1 MGNVLRRFGD
11 YYFNREGN
19 IENMLNV
26 SGTTTEAAGR
36 PIKTAII
43 EDQNDIREGLAS
55 LIGFTPGF
63 KCTGSYQS
71 MEEALDKIR
80 RDIPDVVLSDIGLP
94 GMDGIQGIKILK
106 ERYPKLLILMITVYD
121 DDERIFD
128 ALCAGANGYLL
139 KRTAPMRLL
148 ESLREAVDGGSPM
161 SPEVASKVIR
171 LFREF
176 RPPERADYDLTP
188 HEVRLLKL
196 LVEGHNYNTAAKELK
211 CSVNTVKFY
220 IKRIYEKLQVHSKS
234 EAVAKALKERL
245 ID

>member
-1 MGNVLRRFGD
+1 ML
-11 YYFNREGN
+11 YYKK
-19 IENMLNV
+19 M
-26 SGTTTEAAGR
+26 TETKTIT

-43 EDQNDIREGLAS
+43 EDQNDIRQGLAS
-55 LIGFTPGF
+55 LIGFTDGF
-63 KCTGSYQS
+63 KCTGAYQS
-71 MEEALDKIR
+71 MEEAFDRIKMN
-80 RDIPDVVLSDIGLP
+80 IPDVVLSDIGLP

-106 ERYPKLLILMITVYD
+106 ERYPKMLILMLTVYD

-139 KRTAPMRLL
+139 KRTPPMRLL

-171 LFREF
+171 LFREI
-176 RPPERADYDLTP
+176 RPPETVDYDLTP

-196 LVEGHNYNTAAKELK
+196 LVDGHNYNTAAKELK
-211 CSVNTVKFY
+211 SSINTVKFY

-234 EAVAKALKERL
+234 AAVAKALKERL

>member
-1 MGNVLRRFGD
+1 MTNALS
-11 YYFNREGN
+11 EKI
-19 IENMLNV
+19 IEK
-26 SGTTTEAAGR
+26 TTT
-36 PIKTAII
+36 PIRTAII
-43 EDQNDIREGLAS
+43 EDQDDIREGLAS

-71 MEEALDKIR
+71 MEEALDRIKMN
-80 RDIPDVVLSDIGLP
+80 IPDVVLSDIGLP

-106 ERYPKLLILMITVYD
+106 EKYPEMLILMITVYD

-139 KRTAPMRLL
+139 KRIPPMRLL

-176 RPPERADYDLTP
+176 RPPEAVDYDLTP
-188 HEVRLLKL
+188 HELRLLKL
-196 LVEGHNYNTAAKELK
+196 LVDGHNYNTAAKEMK
-211 CSVNTVKFY
+211 HSVNTVKFY

-245 ID
+245 LE